1 MGVVVVVAATA
12 RVLLLVML
20 GLLLVL
26 VLSHPVSVAPL
37 QLQMSSS
44 SQQQAAAFSAA
55 CGNRTRRGAAD
66 YDAVEQLRRGP
77 AVYTA
82 AVTALTVVALLH
94 RISAYYL
101 HCTPSWVGYRHDA
114 RRDVNIV
121 SVLLYRALS
130 AASSV
135 RGLSTV

>member
-20 GLLLVL
+20 WLLLVL

-101 HCTPSWVGYRHDA
+101 HCTRQGWG
-114 RRDVNIV
+114 IV
-121 SVLLYRALS
+121 MML
-130 AASSV
+130 
-135 RGLSTV
+135 GET

>member
-1 MGVVVVVAATA
+1 MVVAATA

-20 GLLLVL
+20 WLVLVL

-101 HCTPSWVGYRHDA
+101 HLTLHPLWVGYRHDA
-114 RRDVNIV
+114 RRDMNIV

>member
-20 GLLLVL
+20 WLVL

-101 HCTPSWVGYRHDA
+101 HCPRHGWG
-114 RRDVNIV
+114 IV
-121 SVLLYRALS
+121 MMP
-130 AASSV
+130 
-135 RGLSTV
+135 GET